1 LRTVFILIAVLLASC
16 ALSAQEVRIGVLSLF
31 HPHELTVQPA
41 AGTAIVLHGDQHAIT
56 LESNSSIGQV
66 DIRAA
71 SSSVVVRLP
80 GRSLRLPKVVFTS
93 RKNES
98 ADFVLAIPG
107 RISRHYHGKLELE
120 VVSGL
125 LVPIVTMDLET
136 AVASVVAAEGLPGS
150 PIEALKAQ
158 AVAARSYFVTGRER
172 HKMFDFCDTTHC
184 QFLREPPAIG
194 TAAFNASAETRGLV
208 IAYNAKTFAAMYTR
222 SCGGHTR
229 TPADVGMASGEYPYY
244 SVECKYCRDH
254 PARWRS
260 QITATDAVSLRSSN
274 ESARLAVDRRL
285 GWGAV
290 QSDDFAM
297 TRRGTQLVVEGVGQG
312 HGIGLCQ
319 AGAVGMANERFN
331 FRQILAHY
339 YPNTKIVSVNRR

>member
-1 LRTVFILIAVLLASC
+1 
-16 ALSAQEVRIGVLSLF
+16 
-31 HPHELTVQPA
+31 
-41 AGTAIVLHGDQHAIT
+41 
-56 LESNSSIGQV
+56 
-66 DIRAA
+66 
-71 SSSVVVRLP
+71 
-80 GRSLRLPKVVFTS
+80 
-93 RKNES
+93 
-98 ADFVLAIPG
+98 
-107 RISRHYHGKLELE
+107 

-150 PIEALKAQ
+150 PIERLKAQ
-158 AVAARSYFVTGRER
+158 AVAARSYLVAARGRHER
-172 HKMFDFCDTTHC
+172 FDFCDTTHC
-184 QFLREPPAIG
+184 QFLRELPVLGA
-194 TAAFNASAETRGLV
+194 AAFNASAETRGLV